1 MVFHGME
8 GTLIQEMEQ
17 VPEPPVQE
25 SSVASEG
32 KKLSYDQ
39 DGGDFFLPTLPLLSL
54 SSLGSLIFLHVLFP
68 ILAF

>member
-8 GTLIQEMEQ
+8 GTLIQEVEQ

-39 DGGDFFLPTLPLLSL
+39 DGGVFSAYPAFAFS
-54 SSLGSLIFLHVLFP
+54 VFP
-68 ILAF
+68 G